1 MHQNMSKY
9 LFFGFLILTTVANGQ
24 KFLKYDSTLKIGKVG
39 YRVFCMNRSVEKNAI
54 SIRPI
59 GFKSEGRDITLDLK
73 GKVAASEIEDLNN
86 DGFPD
91 LVVYVTEKSGNANL
105 FSIASK
111 ENETIEPIILPDITN
126 DMQMSKGYRG
136 GDEYKLVEGILFRK
150 FPVYESD
157 TTIKTPTNK
166 IRQIL
171 YRVVRGEQPG
181 IWKYKPFKNFDLSS
195 EK

>member
-1 MHQNMSKY
+1 MNKY
-9 LFFGFLILTTVANGQ
+9 LFLGILFLATNANGQ

-39 YRVFCMNRSVEKNAI
+39 YRVFCMNRSIEKNAI

-59 GFKSEGRDITLDLK
+59 GFKSEGREINLELK
-73 GKVAASEIEDLNN
+73 GKVTASEIEDLNN

-91 LVVYVTEKSGNANL
+91 LVIYITEKSGNTNL
-105 FSIASK
+105 LSIASK
-111 ENETIEPIILPDITN
+111 DNETVEAIILPDITN

-136 GDEYKLVEGILFRK
+136 EDDYKLVEGILFRK

-157 TTIKTPTNK
+157 TTIKAPTNK
-166 IRQIL
+166 VRQIL

-181 IWKYKPFKNFDLSS
+181 IWKYKPFKNFDLTID
-195 EK
+195 K

>member
-1 MHQNMSKY
+1 MNKY
-9 LFFGFLILTTVANGQ
+9 LFLGILFLATNATGQ

-39 YRVFCMNRSVEKNAI
+39 YRVFCMNRSIEKNAI

-59 GFKSEGRDITLDLK
+59 GFKSEGREINLELK
-73 GKVAASEIEDLNN
+73 GKVTASEIEDLNN

-91 LVVYVTEKSGNANL
+91 LVIYITEKSGNINL
-105 FSIASK
+105 LSIASK
-111 ENETIEPIILPDITN
+111 DNETVEAIILPDITN

-136 GDEYKLVEGILFRK
+136 EDDYKLVEGILFRK

-157 TTIKTPTNK
+157 TTIKAPTNK
-166 IRQIL
+166 VRQIL

-181 IWKYKPFKNFDLSS
+181 IWKYKPFKNFDLTID
-195 EK
+195 K

>member
-1 MHQNMSKY
+1 MNKY
-9 LFFGFLILTTVANGQ
+9 LFLGILFLATNANGQ

-39 YRVFCMNRSVEKNAI
+39 YRVFCMNRSIEKNAI

-59 GFKSEGRDITLDLK
+59 GFKSEGREINLELK
-73 GKVAASEIEDLNN
+73 GKVTASEIEDLNN

-91 LVVYVTEKSGNANL
+91 LVIYITEKSGNINL
-105 FSIASK
+105 LSIASK
-111 ENETIEPIILPDITN
+111 DNETVEAIILPDITN

-136 GDEYKLVEGILFRK
+136 EDDYKLVEGILFRK

-157 TTIKTPTNK
+157 TTIKAPTNK
-166 IRQIL
+166 VRQIL

-181 IWKYKPFKNFDLSS
+181 IWKYKPFKNFDLTID
-195 EK
+195 K

>member
-9 LFFGFLILTTVANGQ
+9 LFFGFLFLTTVSNGQ

-166 IRQIL
+166 VRQIL
-171 YRVVRGEQPG
+171 YRVVRGDQPG
-181 IWKYKPFKNFDLSS
+181 IWKFKSFKNFDLNS

>member
-1 MHQNMSKY
+1 MSKY
-9 LFFGFLILTTVANGQ
+9 LFFGIFFLTTVANGQ

-39 YRVFCMNRSVEKNAI
+39 YRVFCMNRSIEKNAI

-59 GFKSEGRDITLDLK
+59 GFKSEGRDISLDLK
-73 GKVAASEIEDLNN
+73 GKVASSEIEDLNN

-91 LVVYVTEKSGNANL
+91 LVIYVTEKSGNTNL
-105 FSIASK
+105 FSIVSK
-111 ENETIEPIILPDITN
+111 ENETIEPVILTDITN

-136 GDEYKLVEGILFRK
+136 QDDYKLVEGILFRK

-157 TTIKTPTNK
+157 TAIKTPTNK
-166 IRQIL
+166 VRQIL
-171 YRVVRGEQPG
+171 YRVVRGDQPG
-181 IWKYKPFKNFDLSS
+181 IWKYKPFKNFDLVT

>member
-1 MHQNMSKY
+1 MHQNVSKY

-39 YRVFCMNRSVEKNAI
+39 YRVFCMNRSVDKNAI

-59 GFKSEGRDITLDLK
+59 GFKSEGRDINLDLK
-73 GKVAASEIEDLNN
+73 GKVASSEIEDLNN

-91 LVVYVTEKSGNANL
+91 LVVYVTEKSGNTNL

-111 ENETIEPIILPDITN
+111 DNETIEPIILPDITN

-136 GDEYKLVEGILFRK
+136 GDDYKLVEGILFRK
-150 FPVYESD
+150 FPVYEAD
-157 TTIKTPTNK
+157 TAIKTPTNK
-166 IRQIL
+166 VRQIL
-171 YRVVRGEQPG
+171 YRVIRGDQQG
-181 IWKYKPFKNFDLSS
+181 LWKFKPFKNFDLIA

>member
-1 MHQNMSKY
+1 MNKY
-9 LFFGFLILTTVANGQ
+9 LFLGILFLTTNANGQ

-39 YRVFCMNRSVEKNAI
+39 YRVFCMNRSIEKNAI

-59 GFKSEGRDITLDLK
+59 GFKSEGREINLELK
-73 GKVAASEIEDLNN
+73 GKVTASEIEDLNN

-91 LVVYVTEKSGNANL
+91 LVIYITEKSGNTNL
-105 FSIASK
+105 LSIASK
-111 ENETIEPIILPDITN
+111 DNETVEAIILPDITN

-136 GDEYKLVEGILFRK
+136 EDDYKLVEGILFRK

-157 TTIKTPTNK
+157 TTIKAPTNK
-166 IRQIL
+166 VRQIL

-181 IWKYKPFKNFDLSS
+181 IWKYKPFKNFDLTID
-195 EK
+195 K

>member
-1 MHQNMSKY
+1 MSKY
-9 LFFGFLILTTVANGQ
+9 LFFGFFFLTTVANGQ

-39 YRVFCMNRSVEKNAI
+39 YRVFCMNRSIEKNAI

-59 GFKSEGRDITLDLK
+59 GFKSEGRDINLDLK
-73 GKVAASEIEDLNN
+73 GKVASSEIEDLNN

-105 FSIASK
+105 FSIVSK
-111 ENETIEPIILPDITN
+111 ENETIEPVILPDITN

-136 GDEYKLVEGILFRK
+136 GDDYKLVEGILFRK

-157 TTIKTPTNK
+157 TAIKTPTNK
-166 IRQIL
+166 VRQIL
-171 YRVVRGEQPG
+171 YRVVRGDQPG
-181 IWKYKPFKNFDLSS
+181 IWKYKPFKNFDLVT